1 MQTEEDSKDEWA
13 GAYIY
18 DDTDVIV
25 LHRFFEKHAD
35 KIGKELLSISKPSID
50 GDSTGVAGKRAW
62 DGLCT
67 LLVDLGAP
75 IEVPRLSTQDSE
87 HHQEYCDLMFRYADK
102 PTTKVKE
109 LFTSIRRPGVGH
121 QFWDRQ
127 EVLTNLPGF
136 AGFVCFEARQTR
148 RGDNRHGTFDA
159 SHLPSKYPSLWVC
172 FLLKNHRHWRPRR
185 MRLDL
190 T

>member
-109 LFTSIRRPGVGH
+109 LFTAVRRPGVSR

-127 EVLTNLPGF
+127 EILTNLPGF
-136 AGFVCFEARQTR
+136 AGFVCFEAR
-148 RGDNRHGTFDA
+148 
-159 SHLPSKYPSLWVC
+159 
-172 FLLKNHRHWRPRR
+172 
-185 MRLDL
+185 
-190 T
+190 